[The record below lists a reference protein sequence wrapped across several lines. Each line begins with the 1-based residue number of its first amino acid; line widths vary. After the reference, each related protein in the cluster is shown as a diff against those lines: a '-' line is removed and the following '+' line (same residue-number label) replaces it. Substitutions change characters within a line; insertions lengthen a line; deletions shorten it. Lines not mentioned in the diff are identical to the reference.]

1 MKIAAVI
8 AEYNPFHNGHAYQLQ
23 RIKKDYGYDF
33 VIVVMSGDFTQRGE
47 PAIVDKHARAQMALL
62 GGADLVIELPAYYA
76 CASAEYFATGAVSVL
91 HGLGCVDALFF
102 GSESEDTDASCPKPP
117 ALFMR
122 AAEILLKEPAV
133 YRDTLADSLR
143 RGRGYAAA
151 RMEAL
156 TAAMRHNDMTMPPD
170 AATQLDAATTK
181 SVAAMP
187 INTACGTSDGADKP
201 DALSATLSQPNNTL
215 GIEYCKALLRIQ
227 SSIQPF
233 AIKRIGGGY
242 HDTDTTDAYASAEAI
257 RTHLLERTAR
267 DNAFLNDALQ
277 NDAFRNGT
285 FHNDAFRNGTF
296 HNDPLHNGTF
306 HNGTFHNATFH
317 DGILHNGALSP
328 SFSPSDISA
337 PAAESCRRKPPV
349 SQTVRFAAPILSA
362 SVPQGTADLLT
373 EFCQNRRLLA
383 QNDFSDLVHY
393 QLLLHASE
401 LERYADC
408 TPELANRIRSL
419 MPSLPGKPVTDM
431 IDALKTRAYT
441 YTRIN
446 RVLTHLLLDM
456 TKDQLAVF
464 TDQNVPVFLTHARIL
479 GFRREA
485 CGTLLSTVKKNARI
499 PLITKPS
506 DYRPAGAAAMLYETD
521 LLASHIYQSIVSGK
535 SGQPFRHELTRS
547 PLMR

>member
-8 AEYNPFHNGHAYQLQ
+8 AEYNPFHNGHAYQIR

-33 VIVVMSGDFTQRGE
+33 VIVVMSGDFMQRGE
-47 PAIVDKHARAQMALL
+47 PAIVDKHARARMALL

-76 CASAEYFATGAVSVL
+76 CASAEYFAAGAVSVL

-102 GSESEDTDASCPKPP
+102 GSESEDTDASCPEPP
-117 ALFMR
+117 ALLMH
-122 AAEILLKEPAV
+122 AADILLREPAV
-133 YRDTLADSLR
+133 YRDMLAASLR

-156 TAAMRHNDMTMPPD
+156 TAAMRYNDMTIPSNATPMKSAAAMPHNNASTDFAAMTPHSTTCNASD
-170 AATQLDAATTK
+170 AATRLDDTSTESAT
-181 SVAAMP
+181 
-187 INTACGTSDGADKP
+187 ADKS
-201 DALSATLSQPNNTL
+201 DALSSTLSQPNNTL

-227 SSIQPF
+227 SPIQPF
-233 AIKRIGGGY
+233 AIKRVGGGY
-242 HDTDTTDAYASAEAI
+242 HDADMTDSYTSAEAI
-257 RTHLLERTAR
+257 RAHLLNYTAR
-267 DNAFLNDALQ
+267 DN
-277 NDAFRNGT
+277 T
-285 FHNDAFRNGTF
+285 FQ
-296 HNDPLHNGTF
+296 
-306 HNGTFHNATFH
+306 
-317 DGILHNGALSP
+317 
-328 SFSPSDISA
+328 DIST
-337 PAAESCRRKPPV
+337 PAAESCRFIPPI
-349 SQTVRFAAPILSA
+349 SQEVRFAAPILSA

-373 EFCQNRRLLA
+373 ESCQNRRLLA

-419 MPSLPGKPVTDM
+419 MPSLLGKPVTDM
-431 IDALKTRAYT
+431 IEAIKTKTYT

-456 TKDQLAVF
+456 TGERLSAF
-464 TDQNVPVFLTHARIL
+464 TNQPVPVFLTHARIL

-506 DYRPAGAAAMLYETD
+506 DYRPAGAAAMLYEAD
-521 LLASHIYQSIVSGK
+521 LLASHIYQSTVSGK